1 MSAKMQ
7 SRRVVGLS
15 VVLLC
20 SLLVGLCAA
29 FIASPTRSIYG
40 QVTAVY
46 GAQLMLVRSGEGR
59 ALPADAEE
67 TRLIVSGPVQS
78 AARLRD
84 AGFAVDILDES
95 SAGQV
100 YYFVD
105 KQADPAN
112 ARGQAAALGRILYE
126 DDFLLLLGLA
136 VANEIRLVETL
147 PAQGIPIS
155 LLNPAPLPLE
165 DATPLV
171 VRAAGPSSTNPT
183 IVALLPQITEAI
195 LSTRIAQL
203 SGEVPVT

>member
-46 GAQLMLVRSGEGR
+46 GAQLMLVRNGEGR
-59 ALPADAEE
+59 ALPADAGIALHARLGGAEE

-105 KQADPAN
+105 K
-112 ARGQAAALGRILYE
+112 
-126 DDFLLLLGLA
+126 
-136 VANEIRLVETL
+136 
-147 PAQGIPIS
+147 
-155 LLNPAPLPLE
+155 
-165 DATPLV
+165 
-171 VRAAGPSSTNPT
+171 
-183 IVALLPQITEAI
+183 
-195 LSTRIAQL
+195 
-203 SGEVPVT
+203 